1 MFASDNDKQFNRID
15 HGRGTYTQLILVYAM
30 IGTID
35 FNNLFDGMR
44 IGVVV
49 GILLVIFVLWG
60 CYCGWR
66 NGRRNKNSKDGQ

>member
-1 MFASDNDKQFNRID
+1 M
-15 HGRGTYTQLILVYAM
+15 ILVCAM

-35 FNNLFDGMR
+35 FNNLFEGMR

-66 NGRRNKNSKDGQ
+66 NERRTKKKDNDGQ

>member
-1 MFASDNDKQFNRID
+1 MTLPNND
-15 HGRGTYTQLILVYAM
+15 TILYSM

-35 FNNLFDGMR
+35 FNNLFEGMS

-66 NGRRNKNSKDGQ
+66 NGRRDNKNKDGQ

>member
-1 MFASDNDKQFNRID
+1 M
-15 HGRGTYTQLILVYAM
+15 ILVYAM
-30 IGTID
+30 IRAID

-44 IGVVV
+44 IGVIV

-66 NGRRNKNSKDGQ
+66 NERRNKKKDNDGQ